1 MLNIT
6 INDDL
11 SCHVVNEDE
20 TLECFL
26 PSYNLYTTIPFT
38 ERKQVEEFVNEY
50 CNRAMCNWWEP
61 YVAPEVRAQQKVE
74 LQEADKRAERNK
86 LLTDSDWTQM
96 NDSPLSNEDKTSWAT
111 YRQSLRDITAD
122 ESWPDVTFPDSP

>member
-20 TLECFL
+20 TLEFFL
-26 PSYNLYTTIPFT
+26 PPHNVYTTIPFNS
-38 ERKQVEEFVNEY
+38 EQEVEDFVRKNCGEGS
-50 CNRAMCNWWEP
+50 NWWQP
-61 YVAPEVRAQQKVE
+61 YVSPETRAQEQAVVFEK
-74 LQEADKRAERNK
+74 DKRAERDM
-86 LLTDSDWTQM
+86 LLADSDWTQM
-96 NDSPLSNEDKTSWAT
+96 NDSPLTDEDKTAWAT